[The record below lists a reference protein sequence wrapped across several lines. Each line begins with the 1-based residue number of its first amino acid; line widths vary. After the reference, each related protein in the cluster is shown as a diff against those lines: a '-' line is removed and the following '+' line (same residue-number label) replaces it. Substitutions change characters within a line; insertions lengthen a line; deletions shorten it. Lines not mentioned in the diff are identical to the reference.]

1 MKTLKKRK
9 RNRSRFLVKPIVAIL
24 LLAFVV
30 GVMPGFVQAEREAKL
45 VTMPTSDKSKREVVF
60 ARLRATG
67 DVDNVYVVN
76 HFNPARMSSLTD
88 YGDYEEVIQLT
99 GSVPPVL
106 SGTTVSIAEAE
117 GPYYYQGNLRS
128 RELPWF
134 FEMTWRLDGET
145 IYPERLSGVSGELEL
160 EMSVKRNDQVDA
172 DFFDHYALQIS
183 IPIDPE
189 RAQIVAAS
197 EGFIVSYA
205 GTEQQ
210 MTYMALPG
218 LETTVKAIFDVKDF
232 AMGQITIAGVPL
244 VLNIDMDALGE
255 FDDMLTPLSEL
266 ESGIAE
272 FADGATK
279 LRQGYKKLL
288 DAYNK
293 MRDGGGKLVSGG
305 KELTSGANQLKAG
318 VGDYT
323 SGVDRY
329 VRGVQQLSS
338 GFQAFDKGVRAMY
351 QGTQLLKGESAQ
363 LVNASS
369 SILGGLNEIV
379 DRLPPP
385 ESFDGVEIPEITPEM
400 ENELE
405 KLKQGSEVIR
415 IGLEALATDGG
426 GISQLVFGLRQVKE
440 QLNFLKTQASQFA
453 IPMSPVVSRDA
464 NEWKTYMEALG
475 FSYSD
480 TGSPEVEQ
488 SFYAQLATM
497 SKYASDYRAAVIMLR
512 GAIEGLLIQI
522 TALETGANA
531 VLSTVQGLSRLYGGY
546 FEGSERVPGI
556 HDGVVELVDGVL
568 ELAGLS
574 DKFSPLLEEYPKLV
588 KGLRELR
595 DGYAGEYDA
604 NGQPVIGSDG
614 KPKIG
619 FHGGLK
625 AYIEEGVGG
634 LLSGYEGGSGQPG
647 ILAGSTEIK
656 QGLGVLANSGRQIT
670 SGGSELMKGLEKTGK
685 GISDYVDGVTLLNK
699 GLDRYRS
706 DGLIPYYDGL
716 VKFEEGGKTLKDETS
731 NLPQKFEDAIRELME
746 EYGESFEIKSFVSDK
761 NKDVASVQ
769 FVFMTEEIP
778 PKAK

>member
-218 LETTVKAIFDVKDF
+218 LETTVKAIFEVKDF

-305 KELTSGANQLKAG
+305 KELTSGADQLKAG
-318 VGDYT
+318 VGEYT
-323 SGVDRY
+323 SGVDSY

-338 GFQAFDKGVRAMY
+338 GYQAFDHGVLAMY
-351 QGTQLLKGESAQ
+351 QGTQQLKGEGAR
-363 LVNASS
+363 LLNASS
-369 SILGGLNEIV
+369 SILAGLSEIV

-405 KLKQGSEVIR
+405 KLKQGSELMR
-415 IGLEALATDGG
+415 TGLIALAADGG
-426 GISQLVFGLRQVKE
+426 GVAQLVFGLGQVRE
-440 QLNFLKTQASQFA
+440 QLNFLKTQAAQFP
-453 IPMSPVVSRDA
+453 IPMTPVVSREA
-464 NEWKTYMEALG
+464 YEWQTYMAAMG
-475 FSYSD
+475 FTFNGLPGADQAFYS
-480 TGSPEVEQ
+480 
-488 SFYAQLATM
+488 QLAEM

-522 TALETGANA
+522 SALETGANA
-531 VLSTVQGLSRLYGGY
+531 ILSTVQGLSRLYNGY

-556 HDGVVELVDGVL
+556 HDGLVELVDGVL

-574 DKFSPLLEEYPKLV
+574 DKFSPLIDQYSQLV
-588 KGLRELR
+588 DGLQQLR
-595 DGYAGEYDA
+595 TGYAGKYDA
-604 NGQPVIGSDG
+604 SGQPVIGADG
-614 KPKIG
+614 KPMIG
-619 FHGGLK
+619 FHNGLK
-625 AYIEEGVGG
+625 AYFDQGVGG
-634 LLSGYEGGSGQPG
+634 LLAGYEGGSGQPG
-647 ILAGSTEIK
+647 LLAGAKEIK

-670 SGGSELMKGLEKTGK
+670 SGGTELVKGIDKAGR
-685 GISDYVDGVTLLNK
+685 GISDYVAGVSTLSK

-746 EYGESFEIKSFVSDK
+746 EYGESFELKSFVSDK

>member
-30 GVMPGFVQAEREAKL
+30 GMMPGFVQAEREAKL

-497 SKYASDYRAAVIMLR
+497 SKYASDYRAAVIM
-512 GAIEGLLIQI
+512 
-522 TALETGANA
+522 
-531 VLSTVQGLSRLYGGY
+531 
-546 FEGSERVPGI
+546 
-556 HDGVVELVDGVL
+556 
-568 ELAGLS
+568 
-574 DKFSPLLEEYPKLV
+574 
-588 KGLRELR
+588 
-595 DGYAGEYDA
+595 
-604 NGQPVIGSDG
+604 
-614 KPKIG
+614 
-619 FHGGLK
+619 
-625 AYIEEGVGG
+625 
-634 LLSGYEGGSGQPG
+634 
-647 ILAGSTEIK
+647 STES
-656 QGLGVLANSGRQIT
+656 L
-670 SGGSELMKGLEKTGK
+670 
-685 GISDYVDGVTLLNK
+685 Y
-699 GLDRYRS
+699 
-706 DGLIPYYDGL
+706 
-716 VKFEEGGKTLKDETS
+716 
-731 NLPQKFEDAIRELME
+731 
-746 EYGESFEIKSFVSDK
+746 
-761 NKDVASVQ
+761 
-769 FVFMTEEIP
+769 
-778 PKAK
+778 

>member
-1 MKTLKKRK
+1 MKSLKKRK
-9 RNRSRFLVKPIVAIL
+9 RNGSRSLARPIVAIL
-24 LLAFVV
+24 LLALMV
-30 GVMPGFVQAEREAKL
+30 GMMPGFVQAERETKL

-76 HFNPARMSSLTD
+76 HFHPDRMSSLTD
-88 YGDYEEVIQLT
+88 YGDYQEVIQLT

-134 FEMTWRLDGET
+134 FEMTWRLDGE
-145 IYPERLSGVSGELEL
+145 IMYPERLSGVSGELEL
-160 EMSVKRNDQVDA
+160 EISVKRNDQVDA
-172 DFFDHYALQIS
+172 SFFDHYALQIS

-189 RAQIVAAS
+189 RSQIVAAS
-197 EGFIVSYA
+197 EGFIVSYV

-218 LETTVKAIFDVKDF
+218 METTVKAIFDVKDF

-244 VLNIDMDALGE
+244 VLNIDIDALGE
-255 FDDMLTPLSEL
+255 FDDMLTPLNEL

-272 FADGATK
+272 FADGATT

-305 KELTSGANQLKAG
+305 KELTSGADQLKAG
-318 VGDYT
+318 VGEYT
-323 SGVDRY
+323 SGVDSY

-338 GFQAFDKGVRAMY
+338 GYQAFDHGVLAMY
-351 QGTQLLKGESAQ
+351 QGTQQLKGEGAR
-363 LVNASS
+363 LLNASS
-369 SILGGLNEIV
+369 SILAGLSEIV

-405 KLKQGSEVIR
+405 KLKQGSELMR
-415 IGLEALATDGG
+415 TGLIALAADGG
-426 GISQLVFGLRQVKE
+426 GVAQLVFGLGQVRE
-440 QLNFLKTQASQFA
+440 QLNFLKTQAAQFP
-453 IPMSPVVSRDA
+453 IPMTPVVSREA
-464 NEWKTYMEALG
+464 YEWQTYMAAMG
-475 FSYSD
+475 FTFNGLPGADQTFYS
-480 TGSPEVEQ
+480 
-488 SFYAQLATM
+488 QLAEM

-522 TALETGANA
+522 SALETGANA
-531 VLSTVQGLSRLYGGY
+531 ILSTVQGLSRLYNGY
-546 FEGSERVPGI
+546 FEGSERIPGI
-556 HDGVVELVDGVL
+556 HDGLVELVDGVL

-574 DKFSPLLEEYPKLV
+574 DKFSPLIDQYPQLV
-588 KGLRELR
+588 DGLQQLR
-595 DGYAGEYDA
+595 TGYAGKYDA
-604 NGQPVIGSDG
+604 SGQPVIGADG
-614 KPKIG
+614 KPMIG
-619 FHGGLK
+619 FHNGLK
-625 AYIEEGVGG
+625 AYFDQGVGG
-634 LLSGYEGGSGQPG
+634 LLAGYEGGSGQPG
-647 ILAGSTEIK
+647 LLAGAKEIK

-670 SGGSELMKGLEKTGK
+670 SGGTELVKGIDKAGK
-685 GISDYVDGVTLLNK
+685 GIADYVAGVSTLSK

-716 VKFEEGGKTLKDETS
+716 VQFEDGGKTLKDETS
-731 NLPQKFEDAIRELME
+731 NLPQKFEDAIRDMME
-746 EYGESFEIKSFVSDK
+746 EYGGPIEVRSFVSDK

-769 FVFMTEEIP
+769 FVLMTEEIP